1 MNGLQLVEV
10 FESDTLRESLL
21 TIEVLSANDL
31 NYQITN
37 ASIENYYL
45 YEKTLPISITID
57 KEHEIWMMYFDGSL
71 CKHGCGAGVVFKSLN
86 KNTKIFSFQFT
97 WNCTNNADEYE
108 ALCLWLSKAISIGI
122 RCLIIHGD
130 SKLVIK

>member
-1 MNGLQLVEV
+1 LKCLSREFTTKLGGYLALYYSHLLLPFQEKHVKFLNEGTETIHLKKIIEQNCMNGLQLVEV

-57 KEHEIWMMYFDGSL
+57 KEHEIWMMYFDGS
-71 CKHGCGAGVVFKSLN
+71 
-86 KNTKIFSFQFT
+86 
-97 WNCTNNADEYE
+97 
-108 ALCLWLSKAISIGI
+108 
-122 RCLIIHGD
+122 
-130 SKLVIK
+130 